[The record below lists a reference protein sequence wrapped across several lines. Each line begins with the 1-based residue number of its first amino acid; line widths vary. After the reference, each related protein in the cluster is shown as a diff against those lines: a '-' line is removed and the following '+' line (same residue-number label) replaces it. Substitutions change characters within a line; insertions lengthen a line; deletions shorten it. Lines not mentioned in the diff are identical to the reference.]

1 MCQIFK
7 NKYPIDKLIDLLNN
21 ITYKENKKKLIY
33 LIDNSNYKI
42 CQYKNLLN
50 DFLEELKSYYH
61 TSKYFY
67 IERKI
72 TYSNFI
78 TIIRQICKS
87 HNIPI
92 VSKILYEK
100 STYRM
105 CYYIYLDNLL

>member
-7 NKYPIDKLIDLLNN
+7 NKYPVSKFINFLDK
-21 ITYKENKKKLIY
+21 ITYNENKKTNIY
-33 LIDNSNYKI
+33 LIDNSNYKM
-42 CQYKNLLN
+42 CQYKDMLN
-50 DFLEELKSYYH
+50 DFLKDLKSYYH

-67 IERKI
+67 IERKT

-87 HNIPI
+87 NNIPI
-92 VSKILYEK
+92 ISKILYEK

-105 CYYIYLDNLL
+105 CYFIYLDNKL